1 MDDKNDIQQ
10 KRLKWIEKWMSQYYP
25 NHNIIIAYDLDGKPF
40 LVNKVK
46 NRSWSGKPWLFEAPW
61 ENKKK

>member
-1 MDDKNDIQQ
+1 MDNVNNIQQ
-10 KRLKWIEKWMSQYYP
+10 KLIKWIEKWMAQHYP

-46 NRSWSGKPWLFEAPW
+46 KSSWSGKPWILEAPW
-61 ENKKK
+61 EKSI